1 MPTVLVIL
9 PTATYRAPD
18 FVRAASDLGLDLVVA
33 SEAGHVLDDQ
43 MGDGFLE
50 IDCRDPEA
58 AAQSIVA
65 LAERRALDAVVAAD
79 DQGVVIA
86 ALAAERLGLPH
97 NPPDAAR
104 ATRDKAVMRTLLAA
118 AGTPQPRFEV
128 LQGAYSED
136 PGVGFPCV
144 VKPLSLSGGRGV
156 IRADG
161 PAGLRLAV
169 ARVRE
174 ILEEAGEGDEAT
186 LIVEEYLPGDEV
198 AVEGLL
204 GPDGL
209 EVLAILDKP
218 DPMEGPFFEE
228 TIFVT
233 PTRLDDATREKVIEV
248 VGRAVDALGLAFGP
262 IHAEVRIAGDR
273 VSVIEI
279 AARSIGGLCS
289 RSLRF
294 GLLGTSL
301 ENLLLTAALG
311 MPRRAMRR
319 DRRPAGVMMIPIPA
333 EGYLRR
339 VAWQEAAMEV
349 PGITALEITI
359 PIGGRVRPL
368 PEGDRYLGFLFANG
382 EDPQGVE
389 ASLREAHDLLE
400 IVIEP

>member
-128 LQGAYSED
+128 LQGAYRED

-262 IHAEVRIAGDR
+262 IHAEVRIAGGR

-301 ENLLLTAALG
+301 EHLLLTAALG